1 MVSSKQPQRSRK
13 PVPAQAE
20 SPGEGHMFRVFMDHS
35 PLLACIKDRNAV
47 IRYANPAWAQRVGK
61 PLQELLGRSEYELFS
76 HEQVERFLRSD
87 TRVFDSGETIEL
99 TEQGRIIDGQQS
111 WWHVIKFPIDDEHGE
126 RLLGMFALDVTD
138 RVRVQTALAASEA
151 HVKAVLDTAV
161 DAIITIDTTGIVR
174 SFNLAAARMFGYTA
188 AEVVGNN
195 VNMLMPEPYKSEHDS
210 YVRNYLATGVTK
222 IIGIGREVSARRKD
236 GTEFPIDLAVSEVV
250 GGGEHEFTGVIKD
263 LTEQKRTLAELQ
275 EREAEA
281 RYHREQLTHLTRIST
296 LGEMAAGIAHE
307 INQPLTAISAY
318 AQACQRLLDNADTDP
333 ALLTDTLAKIAQQA
347 QRGGD
352 IIRRVRGMAS
362 HAQTQRSTGDINAI
376 IWECMEMSAYEAR
389 VKGIEIA
396 LHLQEG
402 LPAIPI
408 DTVQIQQV
416 VLNLLR
422 NSVDAL
428 QNQTGERRVDIC
440 SRLRDGAL
448 CVSVAD
454 NGPGVDE
461 AAAQRLFEHFFTTK
475 RAGMGIGL
483 SMSKSIIDAHGG
495 DLRYEPGAHGA
506 TFEFTLP
513 PSKDDD

>member
-1 MVSSKQPQRSRK
+1 MPTR
-13 PVPAQAE
+13 AE
-20 SPGEGHMFRVFMDHS
+20 PFGEGGMFRVFMDRS
-35 PLLACIKDRNAV
+35 PLLACIKDRDAV
-47 IRYANPAWAQRVGK
+47 IRYANSAWAQRLGK
-61 PLQELLGRSEYELFS
+61 PLHELLGRSEYELFS

-99 TEQGRIIDGQQS
+99 TEQGRIIDGEQN
-111 WWHVIKFPIDDEHGE
+111 WWHVIKFPIDDENGE
-126 RLLGMFALDVTD
+126 RLLGMLALDVTD

-161 DAIITIDTTGIVR
+161 DAIITIDTAGVVR

-188 AEVVGNN
+188 EEVVGNN

-210 YVRNYLATGVTK
+210 YVRNYLATGVMK

-236 GTEFPIDLAVSEVV
+236 RSEFPIDLAVSEVV

-263 LTEQKRTLAELQ
+263 LTEKKRTQAELQ

-307 INQPLTAISAY
+307 INQPLTAISTY
-318 AQACQRLLDNADTDP
+318 AQACQRLLVNADTDI
-333 ALLTDTLAKIAQQA
+333 ALLTDTLDKIARQA

-352 IIRRVRGMAS
+352 IIRRVRDMAS
-362 HAQTQRSTGDINAI
+362 HTHTQTHRSTGEINAI
-376 IWECMEMSAYEAR
+376 VWECVEMSAYEAR

-396 LHLQEG
+396 LHLQEN
-402 LPAIPI
+402 LPVIPI
-408 DTVQIQQV
+408 DAVQIQQV

-422 NSVDAL
+422 NSMDAL
-428 QNQTGERRVDIC
+428 QNQPGERRVDI
-440 SRLRDGAL
+440 RTDLDDEAL

-454 NGPGVDE
+454 NGPGVNE
-461 AAAQRLFEHFFTTK
+461 AAAQHLFEHFFTTK
-475 RAGMGIGL
+475 RSGMGIGL

-495 DLRYEPGAHGA
+495 GLRYEPGTQGA
-506 TFEFTLP
+506 AFKFTLP
-513 PSKDDD
+513 LRKADD